1 MPDLGRGMVI
11 PSATSQTLQAALAAP
26 SPNVL
31 LTGVALDELPE
42 RAKQVLGAGKHAI
55 VHADMTSGLHPNA
68 AALSFLKDHCGVE
81 TIISTNAKVIETAR
95 RHHLQ
100 TVFRVFLLDSIAL
113 RTAART
119 LGNIHVDA
127 VEILPGPM
135 ARSVIEHIW
144 ATGPDRTLLAGGFV
158 RTSQLVEDLF
168 RAGFDGVT
176 TSYPPL
182 WQRTSLSQGTR

>member
-119 LGNIHVDA
+119 LGNIQVDA
-127 VEILPGPM
+127 VEIL
-135 ARSVIEHIW
+135 ARSVIEHIR

-182 WQRTSLSQGTR
+182 WQRTPLSQGTR

>member
-81 TIISTNAKVIETAR
+81 TIISTNAKAFYLIYIILFSCYHNYR
-95 RHHLQ
+95 NFFILSHLSAYFK
-100 TVFRVFLLDSIAL
+100 TIFS
-113 RTAART
+113 
-119 LGNIHVDA
+119 
-127 VEILPGPM
+127 
-135 ARSVIEHIW
+135 W
-144 ATGPDRTLLAGGFV
+144 
-158 RTSQLVEDLF
+158 
-168 RAGFDGVT
+168 
-176 TSYPPL
+176 
-182 WQRTSLSQGTR
+182 